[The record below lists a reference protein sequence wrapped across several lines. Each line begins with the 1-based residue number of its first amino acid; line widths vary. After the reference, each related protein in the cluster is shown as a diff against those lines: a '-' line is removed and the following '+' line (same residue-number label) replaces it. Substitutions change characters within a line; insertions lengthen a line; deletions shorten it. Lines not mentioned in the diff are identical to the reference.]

1 MWPRVHPPDLN
12 LASAGG
18 LGDVLRQGA
27 EMRASAA
34 RPRGHIR
41 FPWKLMRNCPPL
53 SHKERVLACGACERI
68 VPPESRQPARGA
80 FSIGGLEEKALRR
93 RIGLLGLGACGEQH
107 RRHEPSDHRDSC
119 GGHLMLSSFQLN
131 LCEEI
136 LTRLFAPGVRSAQRP
151 RSLHRSLLA
160 EKRFPR
166 DSTGERGHGLDGTIE
181 LPAGTAASV
190 SLRVSGAAAV
200 ITLNG
205 KTENTLWNADIG
217 GKEVEIRGGKP
228 ISCPPTVPCPQA
240 TPARLNSHRG
250 TLRAGP

>member
-27 EMRASAA
+27 EMRAGAA
-34 RPRGHIR
+34 RPRGHVR

-68 VPPESRQPARGA
+68 VPPELRQPARGA

-119 GGHLMLSSFQLN
+119 GAHLMLSSFQLN

-151 RSLHRSLLA
+151 RSPPAS
-160 EKRFPR
+160 EQQN
-166 DSTGERGHGLDGTIE
+166 HGLEEVTGKNC
-181 LPAGTAASV
+181 SQ
-190 SLRVSGAAAV
+190 
-200 ITLNG
+200 NG
-205 KTENTLWNADIG
+205 
-217 GKEVEIRGGKP
+217 
-228 ISCPPTVPCPQA
+228 
-240 TPARLNSHRG
+240 RG
-250 TLRAGP
+250 TLTGAPCVTNASKQDGPK